1 MNVENRSYSYGMKMA
16 GIILHFF
23 FTIIMTMALI
33 MLGSL
38 VSKNILEISD
48 IGTKEFINSGYYTQ
62 CIQKKCDHLA
72 EYMYLLS
79 KDESRTAEENRKYLQ
94 YTDEFKSEDTNFCFW
109 YKTRGEWYTNQPDVE
124 SRKVFD
130 AETVLMEAR
139 TMGNY
144 LLYDMENKVFGT
156 DIKQL
161 STYFFEST
169 NTQMYWPSDDF
180 ILIIGVD
187 TQLSATDDLYYA
199 GVEYQQV
206 QPLIKTIVSAALL
219 SAIGWII
226 TLVYLTLAAGR
237 SSEDSEIHLN
247 YFDKIKTEL
256 LFLGFAAIVAEL
268 IFVIVRIN
276 TFEWELGGI
285 VVASATVSLVTDALF
300 LLFYLSIVRLMKAE
314 VLWENSFTCWLLAG
328 LRKMVKNRSVTI
340 LAILG
345 FLIHFILCCVLSLAA
360 FRFRMKAALVL
371 LVIVGAIE
379 GYLILRKAVESLRI
393 MEGVEKIRD
402 GALDFK
408 IDVEEL
414 HGDNRYLA
422 ESINNIGEG
431 LEQAVADSTKNER
444 MKADLI
450 TNVSHDIKTPL
461 TSIVNY
467 VNLLKNEKIENE
479 RARNYIR
486 ILDEKAARLK
496 QLTEDLVEA
505 SKVSSGNVKLDMQII
520 DLVEM
525 IYQAAGEFDEKF
537 ESKGLTIVTKLPNTS
552 VFIWADG
559 RQLYRVIENLYNNV
573 AKYAM
578 EHTRVYVE
586 ISSTEEQV
594 SFSIKNVSERTL
606 AAENSLAGDL
616 TERFTRGDASRTTEG
631 SGLGLS
637 IAKNLTQ
644 LMGGRFDISV
654 DGDLFKATL
663 TFEKQAM
670 DKEIATL
677 EEV

>member
-1 MNVENRSYSYGMKMA
+1 MENKSYSYGMKMA
-16 GIILHFF
+16 GVILHFF
-23 FTIIMTMALI
+23 FTVIMTMTLI
-33 MLGSL
+33 MLGSF
-38 VSKNILEISD
+38 VSKNILEVSD
-48 IGTKEFINSGYYTQ
+48 IGTREYVNSGYYTQ
-62 CIQKKCDHLA
+62 CIQEKCDHLA
-72 EYMYLLS
+72 EYMFLHS
-79 KDESRTAEENRKYLQ
+79 RDENRTAEENRKYLQ

-109 YKTRGEWYTNQPDVE
+109 YKNRGVWYTNQPDTE
-124 SRKVFD
+124 SGQEFD
-130 AETVLMEAR
+130 AEAVLMEAR

-180 ILIIGVD
+180 ILIIGID
-187 TQLSATDDLYYA
+187 TQFSAMDDLYYA
-199 GVEYQQV
+199 SVEYQQV

-237 SSEDSEIHLN
+237 SVEDEEIHLSF
-247 YFDKIKTEL
+247 FDKIKTEL
-256 LFLGFAAIVAEL
+256 LVLGFVAIAAEL

-276 TFEWELGGI
+276 SFEWELTGI
-285 VVASATVSLVTDALF
+285 IVASATVSLVTDALF
-300 LLFYLSIVRLMKAE
+300 LLFFLSIVRLMKAE
-314 VLWENSFTCWLLAG
+314 LLWENSFACWFVNG
-328 LRKMVKNRSVTI
+328 FRKVVKNRNVTI
-340 LAILG
+340 QAILG
-345 FLIHFILCCVLSLAA
+345 FLIHLVLCYVLALAA
-360 FRFRMKAALVL
+360 FRYRIRGSMILLVL
-371 LVIVGAIE
+371 VCAAE
-379 GYLILRKAVESLRI
+379 GYLTLRKAVESLRI
-393 MEGVEKIRD
+393 LEGAEKIRD

-408 IDVEEL
+408 IDVTEL
-414 HGDNRYLA
+414 HGDNKYLA
-422 ESINNIGEG
+422 QSINNIGEG

-467 VNLLKNEKIENE
+467 VNLLKRENIENE
-479 RARNYIR
+479 RVRDYIR
-486 ILDEKAARLK
+486 ILDEKAERLK

-505 SKVSSGNVKLDMQII
+505 SKVSSGNVKLDMQTI

-525 IYQAAGEFDEKF
+525 VYQTAGEFDEKF
-537 ESKGLTIVTKLPNTS
+537 ESKGLTIVTKLPSTS
-552 VFIWADG
+552 VFILADG

-586 ISSTEEQV
+586 ISSTEEIV
-594 SFSIKNVSERTL
+594 SFSIKNVSEKSL
-606 AAENSLAGDL
+606 AQENSQAGDL

-637 IAKNLTQ
+637 IAKNLTH
-644 LMGGRFDISV
+644 LMGGKFDISV

-663 TFEKQAM
+663 TFVNESLAN
-670 DKEIATL
+670 
-677 EEV
+677 